1 VYVCPVAWVLASRT
15 VSDTM
20 ALCSKSRA
28 VMSMLSSGA
37 AVKKPEETL
46 GCVSNETLQA
56 KVFLMTTVKVQADL
70 YVLVAST
77 M

>member
-1 VYVCPVAWVLASRT
+1 
-15 VSDTM
+15 
-20 ALCSKSRA
+20 
-28 VMSMLSSGA
+28 MSMLSSGA